1 MLSKV
6 KKVSLGLKASQT
18 TQHEQEK
25 RGITLI
31 LLSALMFSAMSLC
44 VRLLRDELRA
54 ESVVWYR
61 SVLQVVFLAYFF
73 LKHSGAQVVWTEKFR
88 VHFLRG
94 ALGIASMYLLYQALG
109 LMPLGLATLLSMTS
123 VLWAAVSSRVFLKEQ
138 WTHRQIGMGGL
149 ICGGVA
155 LCLWNPGELTGLWR
169 YSPLGIVAAL
179 ACGMSMGLTQTILRQ
194 MRQSYRTIEIVFFFG
209 VCGVVLTTPVFLT
222 KPEMPGSWETWAILV
237 CLAIVATAG
246 QLLMTEGFRYARTL
260 TASLCQ
266 FLGTILNILWGFLF
280 LRETPPV
287 WFFLGALLVASGIV
301 GLVRHRP
308 RTSVPTEIV

>member
-1 MLSKV
+1 
-6 KKVSLGLKASQT
+6 
-18 TQHEQEK
+18 
-25 RGITLI
+25 
-31 LLSALMFSAMSLC
+31 MFSAMSLC
-44 VRLLRDELRA
+44 VRLLRNELGA

-61 SVLQVVFLAYFF
+61 SLLQVAFLGYFY
-73 LKHSGAQVVWTEKFR
+73 LGRTPVSIDWTEKFR

-123 VLWAAVSSRVFLKEQ
+123 VFWAAVSSRVFLKEH
-138 WTHRQIGMGGL
+138 WTPRQIGMGAL
-149 ICGGVA
+149 ICAGVV
-155 LCLWNPGELTGLWR
+155 LCLWNPGELAGSWR

-222 KPEMPGSWETWAILV
+222 KPELPTSAMTWVILV
-237 CLAIVATAG
+237 CLAAVATAG

-266 FLGTILNILWGFLF
+266 FQGTILNVLWGFLF

-287 WFFLGALLVASGIV
+287 WFFFGAALVALGIV
-301 GLVRHRP
+301 GLLRHRP
-308 RTSVPTEIV
+308 RTSIPPEIV

>member
-1 MLSKV
+1 M
-6 KKVSLGLKASQT
+6 KKVSSGVGHSQT
-18 TQHEQEK
+18 AHDLER

-54 ESVVWYR
+54 ETVVWYR
-61 SVLQVVFLAYFF
+61 SIFQLLFLAPFF
-73 LKHSGAQVVWTEKFR
+73 LKGKKPGGIWLDKFR

-109 LMPLGLATLLSMTS
+109 LMPLGLATLLTMTS
-123 VLWAAVSSRVFLKEQ
+123 VFWAAVSSRVFLKEH
-138 WTHRQIGMGGL
+138 WTGRQIAMGAL
-149 ICGGVA
+149 ICCGVGF
-155 LCLWNPGELTGLWR
+155 CLWNPGEFTGSWK
-169 YSPLGIVAAL
+169 YSWLGIVAAL

-194 MRQSYRTIEIVFFFG
+194 MRQTFQTLEIVFFFG

-222 KPEMPGSWETWAILV
+222 KPEMPQSWWTWAVLV
-237 CLAIVATAG
+237 SLSAAATLG

-266 FLGTILNILWGFLF
+266 FQGTILNVLWGFLF
-280 LRETPPV
+280 LAEAPPV
-287 WFFLGALLVASGIV
+287 WFFLGAGLVAAGIL
-301 GLVRHRP
+301 GLVRARP
-308 RTSVPTEIV
+308 KLSVPPEIV